1 MATQNQ
7 KPLLAQLWEDDSGK
21 LHFLRFPLKLLSW
34 VYALVILLRV
44 WLYQKG
50 WLAQKRVPCHVVSIG
65 NITTG
70 GTGKTPMTLYLAE
83 EWQKRGCKV
92 GIVSRGY
99 RRKNKTPL
107 VLVTDGTEI
116 CATPD
121 DVGDE
126 PYLMAER
133 LSGIPIVVCADRF
146 EGCQT
151 LIRRF
156 AVDVILL
163 DDAFQHLKIHRDQ
176 NILIIDATKPFGNGS
191 LLPRGPLREPLS
203 AIKRSDCVIFSRVE
217 KETEMD
223 IMMQRV
229 APYQSQILQSC
240 FESIGIIDL
249 KTDEIF
255 APEVLRGKPVLPFC
269 GIGNPDAFLAQLKD
283 LGAQLASAHIFED
296 HHDYKKSD
304 LEKIQNTKDK
314 KNDTWIVTTE
324 KDAVKIKPLMT
335 ETTKMYA
342 LRIGPVFKKG
352 SEHVLERL
360 FEK

>member
-1 MATQNQ
+1 MAIKNQ
-7 KPLLAQLWEDDSGK
+7 ASLLAQLWDNDSGK
-21 LHFLRFPLKLLSW
+21 LNVLRFSLRLLSW
-34 VYALVILLRV
+34 VYALVIRLRL

-83 EWQKRGCKV
+83 EWQKRGYKV

-107 VLVTDGTEI
+107 VLVTDGTTI
-116 CATPD
+116 FATPD

-126 PYLMAER
+126 PYLMAKR
-133 LSGIPIVVCADRF
+133 LEGVAIVVCADRF
-146 EGCQT
+146 KACET
-151 LIRRF
+151 LIHRF

-163 DDAFQHLKIHRDQ
+163 DDAFQHLKMHRDQ
-176 NILIIDATKPFGNGS
+176 NILIIDATKPFGNGH
-191 LLPRGPLREPLS
+191 LLPCGPLREPLS
-203 AIKRSDCVIFSRVE
+203 AIKRSDCVIFSRVA
-217 KETEMD
+217 KETAMHAM
-223 IMMQRV
+223 IQGV
-229 APYQSQILQSC
+229 APYQPQILQSC
-240 FESIGIIDL
+240 FETIGIIDL

-255 APEVLRGKPVLPFC
+255 APEVLSGKSVVPFC
-269 GIGNPDAFLAQLKD
+269 GIGNPDAFLSQLRD
-283 LGAQLASAHIFED
+283 LGTNLCAAHIFED

-304 LEKIQNTKDK
+304 LETIINSKDK

-324 KDAVKIKPLMT
+324 KDAVKIKALMT
-335 ETTKMYA
+335 ETTKIYA

-352 SEHVLERL
+352 SENMLERL
-360 FEK
+360 FEQ